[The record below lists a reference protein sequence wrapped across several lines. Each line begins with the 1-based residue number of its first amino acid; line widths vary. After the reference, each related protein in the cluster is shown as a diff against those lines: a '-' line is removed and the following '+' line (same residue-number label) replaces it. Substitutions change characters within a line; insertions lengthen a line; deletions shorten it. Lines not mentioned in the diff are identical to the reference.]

1 MEKGVEFDGHKV
13 VKKATKVAFR
23 TKSGGKV
30 RFTAEKP
37 TKVPVRV
44 LIQGQRELS
53 IGRYAQGS

>member
-1 MEKGVEFDGHKV
+1 MNERIEFDAHKV
-13 VKKATKVAFR
+13 VNKATKVAFR
-23 TKSGGKV
+23 TKAGEKV
-30 RFTAEKP
+30 LFTAEKP